1 MKLFR
6 QTEDGHLIYSATWVL
21 RKLGLHETLWILDT
35 KWQMHYHPF
44 RKQIKKR
51 LGYGR

>member
-1 MKLFR
+1 MNSFER
-6 QTEDGHLIYSATWVL
+6 SAEDHLIYSATRFL

-35 KWQMHYHPF
+35 KWQMHYHPHGS
-44 RKQIKKR
+44 RIKKR